1 MAHQRRILVTAGAAG
16 IGRAIAQAIA
26 ATGAKVHLCDL
37 DAGALAALR
46 AQLPGVSTSVC
57 DIKAFCRFRRRR
69 CVDGVSGLARRP
81 FDLGA
86 DPEDRRRFAERF
98 VTQPRS

>member
-1 MAHQRRILVTAGAAG
+1 MAHQWRILVTAGAAG
-16 IGRAIAQAIA
+16 IGRAIVQAFA
-26 ATGAKVHLCDL
+26 AAGAKVHVCDL
-37 DAGALAALR
+37 DAGALAAQR

-57 DIKAFCRFRRRR
+57 DIAAFRRVLRRR
-69 CVDGVSGLARRP
+69 CVGGVSGLARRP

-86 DPEDRRRFAERF
+86 DPADRRRFAERF